1 MTRGNGFIFSLSGKA
16 LPEKEWG
23 IGLHFARF
31 CWNNLNPSR
40 IPAKIV
46 ILKAGTPKADVVV
59 RIARSIVQ
67 VECLNSSVAAI
78 VPITATNETGPL
90 LIATSLL
97 KSYHNENFLSQPP
110 QIFPNSTSLSLAV
123 S

>member
-1 MTRGNGFIFSLSGKA
+1 MR
-16 LPEKEWG
+16 
-23 IGLHFARF
+23 FARF
-31 CWNNLNPSR
+31 CWNNSNPSR

-78 VPITATNETGPL
+78 VPITAAEKTGPL
-90 LIATSLL
+90 CFALTPARDKNMT
-97 KSYHNENFLSQPP
+97 FLSQA
-110 QIFPNSTSLSLAV
+110 QILYN
-123 S
+123 